1 MDWTMNNESLLVGIG
16 YNAYD
21 PISGTRDE
29 RESEESVEQVAQDVY
44 ACITSVGYNSVLLPL
59 GKSLMSFVRR
69 MNNLKVD
76 VLINLCEGY
85 LGRPQ
90 FEANVAGVFEI
101 LGIPFTGSNS
111 RALSL
116 CQDKF
121 KSKAILNAY
130 GLPTARGRLISSAD
144 QAVELS
150 FPLIVKPNAEDASL
164 GIKSDSVVHDVKH
177 LSEKVKTVI
186 DKYHQP
192 ALVEEFIEGRE
203 FNVAVLD
210 NDRLQALPV
219 SEIDFSGMPD
229 NVPRIC
235 SYEAKWFEDHILYL
249 TTPPVCPARIEESLR
264 ERLQQLAVAA
274 FQVMGCRD
282 YARVDFRMGKDGRIY
297 ILEVNP
303 NPDISLDAGYAR
315 ALKTAGIAYHEFWG
329 SLIERAS
336 ARKERPWFSPDYGW
350 DTSAMGLDME
360 TFWQHVFENAWR
372 RKEKRWY
379 GQ

>member
-1 MDWTMNNESLLVGIG
+1 MNMENHLIGIG

-29 RESEESVEQVAQDVY
+29 RESEESVEQVAQEVY
-44 ACITSVGYNSVLLPL
+44 TLLTAAGYNAVVLPL
-59 GKSLMSFVRR
+59 GKSLMSFLRR
-69 MNNLKVD
+69 INSLKVD
-76 VLINLCEGY
+76 VLINLCEGF

-101 LGIPFTGSNS
+101 LGIPFTGNNS

-121 KSKAILNAY
+121 KSKAVLHAY
-130 GLPTARGRLISSAD
+130 GLPTARGRLVSSAD
-144 QAVELS
+144 QAVDLT
-150 FPLIVKPNAEDASL
+150 FPLIVKPNSEDASL
-164 GIKSDSVVHDVKH
+164 GIKSDSVVFDPKH
-177 LSEKVKTVI
+177 LMEKIKTIVE
-186 DKYHQP
+186 KYRQP
-192 ALVEEFIEGRE
+192 ALVEEYIEGRE

-210 NDRLQALPV
+210 NERLQALPV

-229 NVPRIC
+229 DVPRIC
-235 SYEAKWFEDHILYL
+235 SYEAKWFEDHVLYM
-249 TTPPVCPARIEESLR
+249 TTPPVCPARIDDTLR

-282 YARVDFRMGKDGRIY
+282 YARVDFRMGKDNRIY

-303 NPDISLDAGYAR
+303 NPDISLNAGYAR
-315 ALKTAGIAYHEFWG
+315 ALRAAGIEDIDFWARLIDKTLARNEQPWY
-329 SLIERAS
+329 SL
-336 ARKERPWFSPDYGW
+336 DYGW
-350 DTSAMGLDME
+350 DQGAMGVDME
-360 TFWQHVFENAWR
+360 TFWQHVFESAWR
-372 RKEKRWY
+372 RKEKRWF

>member
-1 MDWTMNNESLLVGIG
+1 VSSENLLVGIG

-21 PISGTRDE
+21 PVSGTRDE
-29 RESEESVEQVAQDVY
+29 RESEESVEQVAQEVY
-44 ACITSVGYNSVLLPL
+44 ASITAAGYNAVVLPL
-59 GKSLMSFVRR
+59 SKSLMSFLRR
-69 MNNLKVD
+69 INSLKVD
-76 VLINLCEGY
+76 VLINLCEGF

-121 KSKAILNAY
+121 KSKAVLHAY

-144 QAVELS
+144 QAVDLS
-150 FPLIVKPNAEDASL
+150 FPLIVKPNSEDASL
-164 GIKSDSVVHDVKH
+164 GIKSDSVVFDAKH
-177 LSEKVKTVI
+177 LAEKIKIVI
-186 DKYHQP
+186 EKYRQP

-229 NVPRIC
+229 NVPKIC
-235 SYEAKWFEDHILYL
+235 SYEAKWFEDHVLYMAS
-249 TTPPVCPARIEESLR
+249 PPVCPANIDETLR
-264 ERLQQLAVAA
+264 DRLQQLAVAA

-303 NPDISLDAGYAR
+303 NPDISLNAGYAR
-315 ALKTAGIAYHEFWG
+315 GLRAAGIEYHDFWMR
-329 SLIERAS
+329 LIDRAA
-336 ARKERPWFSPDYGW
+336 ARKEQQWLSLDYGW
-350 DTSAMGLDME
+350 DQGAMSVDME
-360 TFWQHVFENAWR
+360 TFWQQVFESAWR
-372 RKEKRWY
+372 RKEKRWF